1 MRATAG
7 VILTALAAITIAACG
22 AWSGRTAPAPSI
34 SISVPPLSAAAACSG
49 FASWRK
55 QTQGNPTDWN
65 KRVILLLATSQAPRG
80 RLFAD
85 LFTLESDVITS
96 HATGSVGKAYENM
109 IPSAVSTVARD
120 CQSVNPHS

>member
-22 AWSGRTAPAPSI
+22 GRSGSTAPAP

>member
-22 AWSGRTAPAPSI
+22 GSSRSTEPAPSI
-34 SISVPPLSAAAACSG
+34 SVPPISATAACSG

-80 RLFAD
+80 RLYAD

-96 HATGSVGKAYENM
+96 HATGSVGKAYENK

-120 CQSVNPHS
+120 CQSMNLDS

>member
-22 AWSGRTAPAPSI
+22 GSSRSPEPAPSI

-55 QTQGNPTDWN
+55 QTQGNLTDWN
-65 KRVILLLATSQAPRG
+65 KMTVLLLATSQAPRG
-80 RLFAD
+80 RLFDD
-85 LFTLESDVITS
+85 LFKLESDVMTS
-96 HATGSVGKAYENM
+96 FATGSVGKAYENM

-120 CQSVNPHS
+120 CQSVNPGS

>member
-22 AWSGRTAPAPSI
+22 GRPGSAAPAA
-34 SISVPPLSAAAACSG
+34 SISVPPISAAAACSG

-55 QTQGNPTDWN
+55 QTQGNPTDWD
-65 KRVILLLATSQAPRG
+65 KRVILLLATSQAPSG
-80 RLFAD
+80 RLFDD

-96 HATGSVGKAYENM
+96 HAAGSVGKAYENM

-120 CQSVNPHS
+120 CQSVNLDS

>member
-22 AWSGRTAPAPSI
+22 GRSGSTAPAP

-96 HATGSVGKAYENM
+96 HATCRVGKAYENM

>member
-22 AWSGRTAPAPSI
+22 GRSGSTVPVPSL

-80 RLFAD
+80 RLFDD

-96 HATGSVGKAYENM
+96 HAAGSVGKAYENM
-109 IPSAVSTVARD
+109 IPSAVSAVARD